1 MKKLLALILAIG
13 MIFSLAACGGDKT
26 DTDGEVKQESK
37 ELDYANISEDDLIK
51 KYIKDKMCIRDRF
64 CPVCGTKQNK
74 EKKQFN

>member
-51 KYIKDKMCIRDRF
+51 KYIKD
-64 CPVCGTKQNK
+64 TQNITA
-74 EKKQFN
+74 EEFINLVSTYS